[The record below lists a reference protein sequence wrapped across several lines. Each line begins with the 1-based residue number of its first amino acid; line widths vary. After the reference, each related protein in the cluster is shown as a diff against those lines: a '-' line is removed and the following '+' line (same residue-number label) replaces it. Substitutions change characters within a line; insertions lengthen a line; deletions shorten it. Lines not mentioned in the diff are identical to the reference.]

1 MQDRHNVGKVLLAL
15 DISPRSR
22 AALETAAALAG
33 ELDVELAGL
42 FVEDINLLRL
52 SELSFTR
59 EIGTFSN
66 VSRPIGLEQVEQAL
80 RREADE
86 VQRLLAE
93 TAARLRLRWSF
104 HVRRGQIATELFA
117 QAGEFD
123 LVVLG
128 KRARLGLRPFDEEM
142 AGVERRLKDSSPVL
156 AVFDGSASAHRA
168 LELALR
174 LAEAIGAELRLL
186 VPAATDDAFSRH
198 VTEANALLAHAGINP
213 PTCRRIA
220 KAGVELL
227 ATVAREE
234 DCGVLVLNSDGQLR
248 RPEGFATLL
257 NEIDCPVVLVL

>member
-1 MQDRHNVGKVLLAL
+1 MRDKRNVGKVLLAL
-15 DISPRSR
+15 DVSPRSR
-22 AALETAAALAG
+22 AALEAAAALAG
-33 ELDVELAGL
+33 ELDAELAGL

-52 SELSFTR
+52 SELPFTR

-93 TAARLRLRWSF
+93 TAVRLRLRWSF
-104 HVRRGQIATELFA
+104 HVTRGQIAAELFA
-117 QAGEFD
+117 QASEFD

-128 KRARLGLRPFDEEM
+128 KRARLGLRPFGEEM
-142 AGVERRLKDSSPVL
+142 AGTERKLKASSPVL

-186 VPAATDDAFSRH
+186 VPAATDEAFSH
-198 VTEANALLAHAGINP
+198 CVTEANALLARAGGNP
-213 PTCRRIA
+213 PACRRIA
-220 KAGVELL
+220 RAGIELL
-227 ATVAREE
+227 AAVAREE
-234 DCGVLVLNSDGQLR
+234 DCGVLVLNGDGQFR
-248 RPEGFATLL
+248 RAEGFATIL